1 MAVPA
6 DKIAEVLGGRRVLK
20 REIRSL
26 SELDEIVTEGRLP
39 RGAFD
44 AVVARLK
51 LPQRI
56 KFRLVP
62 RATYARHANLPRSHA
77 ETTERI
83 ARIFALVR
91 ELWGDDE
98 DALRFLNTPHPEL
111 GGKTPFERAQSELG
125 AREVEEVVERG
136 RLGLPA

>member
-1 MAVPA
+1 LRHCSVSGGNMAVPA
-6 DKIAEVLGGRRVLK
+6 DKIAEVLGGCRVLK

-26 SELDEIVTEGRLP
+26 SELDKIVTEGRLP

-62 RATYARHANLPRSHA
+62 RATYARHANLPRSHG
-77 ETTERI
+77 ETTESI
-83 ARIFALVR
+83 VSIFGLV
-91 ELWGDDE
+91 
-98 DALRFLNTPHPEL
+98 
-111 GGKTPFERAQSELG
+111 S
-125 AREVEEVVERG
+125 ERG
-136 RLGLPA
+136 G